1 MNITVKKNYI
11 ETLKTYLKV
20 FEDKKTIAI
29 WMWLGIFFWIEK
41 EKGINLLKEILLD
54 IMIDK

>member
-1 MNITVKKNYI
+1 M
-11 ETLKTYLKV
+11 

>member
-29 WMWLGIFFWIEK
+29 WM
-41 EKGINLLKEILLD
+41 
-54 IMIDK
+54 

>member
-11 ETLKTYLKV
+11 ETLKAYLKV

>member
-20 FEDKKTIAI
+20 FEDQKTIAI

>member
-11 ETLKTYLKV
+11 ETLKTYFKV